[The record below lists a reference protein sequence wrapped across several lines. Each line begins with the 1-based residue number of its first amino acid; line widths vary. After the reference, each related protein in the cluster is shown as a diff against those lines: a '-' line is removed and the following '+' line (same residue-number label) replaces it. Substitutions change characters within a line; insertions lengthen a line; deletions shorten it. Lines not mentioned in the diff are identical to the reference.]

1 MMFNVLLT
9 GVPAPLTWPYK
20 DLMLV
25 RAKQGGRM
33 PRPRLRRRAAGIPK
47 ATPEA
52 GKARLGSP
60 ENAST
65 MT

>member
-1 MMFNVLLT
+1 
-9 GVPAPLTWPYK
+9 
-20 DLMLV
+20 
-25 RAKQGGRM
+25 M